1 MKNDEKAIIAG
12 AGAVLAYFL
21 IKENKK
27 KKQISPKCLYLLQNF
42 THNNEIIIIIT

>member
-21 IKENKK
+21 IKENKEK
-27 KKQISPKCLYLLQNF
+27 KTDISDVSIFPTEFYEK
-42 THNNEIIIIIT
+42 

>member
-21 IKENKK
+21 IEKNKEKNKEK
-27 KKQISPKCLYLLQNF
+27 KTNISDVSIYPTEFY
-42 THNNEIIIIIT
+42 E

>member
-21 IKENKK
+21 MEKNKEKK
-27 KKQISPKCLYLLQNF
+27 INMSDVSIYPTEFYA
-42 THNNEIIIIIT
+42 

>member
-21 IKENKK
+21 MEKNKEKK
-27 KKQISPKCLYLLQNF
+27 INMSDVSIYPTEFY
-42 THNNEIIIIIT
+42 ES